1 MCTFH
6 ATPLSVLVWSFD
18 IHLYLSFLLLL
29 RVCNHINYML
39 LLRVCNMGNMGNM
52 GNMAFRDYSGVKLLV
67 TTRVAVESAPGRAF
81 RDYSGVNLLVTT
93 AIAVE

>member
-39 LLRVCNMGNMGNM
+39 LLRVCDMGNM